1 MVVLS
6 RLINESVIIGNNIR
20 VTILDVKDNQVRI
33 GITAPDHTPSY
44 WEQTIFTSD
53 EDKQNKEPE
62 SLPLNTP
69 QTANVS

>member
-20 VTILDVKDNQVRI
+20 VTILDVKDDQVRI

-44 WEQTIFTSD
+44 WEQTIFTLEEETPS
-53 EDKQNKEPE
+53 QE
-62 SLPLNTP
+62 SEALPLKEQ
-69 QTANVS
+69 QTANIS